1 VFKSTSKN
9 RLKQRSTWIA
19 AMVACFVFLLMAVKV
34 YHVPVAT
41 MTANLA
47 IAVLGL
53 AMIVVIAAVVGRL
66 LLFFRKRKK

>member
-1 VFKSTSKN
+1 
-9 RLKQRSTWIA
+9 
-19 AMVACFVFLLMAVKV
+19 MVACFVFLLMAVKV

-53 AMIVVIAAVVGRL
+53 AMIIVIAAVVGRL